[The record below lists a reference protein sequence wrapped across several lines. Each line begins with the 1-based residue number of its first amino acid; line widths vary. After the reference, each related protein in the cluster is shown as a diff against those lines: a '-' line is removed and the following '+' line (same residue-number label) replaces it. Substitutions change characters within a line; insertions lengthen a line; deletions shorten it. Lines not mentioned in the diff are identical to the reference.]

1 MKLVIAYDGSEHANA
16 ALDDLRAA
24 GLPNEV
30 NALVVSVTDSLLPP
44 PPLSAYEFVERSLT
58 SRRAASLL
66 QQANARSSQALREA
80 RSTAFEG
87 VRRLV
92 SYFPDWKV
100 TGQGVIGSP
109 PEAVMQE
116 AENWKADLIVAGSH
130 GRSALGRFFLGSV
143 SRKLAYEACCSVRV
157 GRTQAMK
164 NDTRLRI
171 MIGIDG
177 SPGAE
182 QAIRTVGTRVWPVE
196 TEVRLITVDTCSA
209 STGIAGILPIPRE
222 LVSRCEEQ
230 DLDTARRMIEWAES
244 ELRVIGLHTSAEIKK
259 GDSPQHILIEQ
270 AEEWQANSIFVGARG
285 NNSKPGSSHGGSVA
299 MGVTTGAHCSV
310 EVAREQ
316 SEPKLN

>member
-24 GLPNEV
+24 GLPNDV

-66 QQANARSSQALREA
+66 QQANVRSSQALREA

-100 TGQGVIGSP
+100 TGQGAIGSP

-157 GRTQAMK
+157 GRTRTMEK
-164 NDTRLRI
+164 DTRLRI
-171 MIGIDG
+171 MIGVDG

-196 TEVRLITVDTCSA
+196 TEVRLITVDTCSE

-222 LVSRCEEQ
+222 LVSGCEEQ

-259 GDSPQHILIEQ
+259 GDPQHVLVEE

-285 NNSKPGSSHGGSVA
+285 ANSKPESSYGGSVA
-299 MGVTTGAHCSV
+299 IAVTTDAHCSV
-310 EVAREQ
+310 EVVRQ
-316 SEPKLN
+316 QI